1 MRHSSSNLHITKVL
15 WRICIGIYVH
25 AYIRRERFQFIKWST
40 FVKLTIY
47 GKTYQIMVRYMFLFI
62 RDGCTRSGVFVALS
76 LVLQKIEIDDE
87 VDIFQ
92 MVRTIQIRRP
102 QFFPNFVSL
111 SIYLNNWFYFLY
123 LFLLLSFYIVL
134 FNFVFM
140 MLCLSLQF
148 VFIAMY
154 MQGKNR
160 IIKKIKKNCQL
171 KTYNSEH
178 CWTEYSDLYIR
189 DDHIY
194 NTFIWK
200 WKNVQLLIRCVL
212 QGKIGYILYYS
223 PTNRSILTF
232 QLFLLTYTL
241 ITINSSS
248 FFLQD
253 QYEYCYQC
261 IKEHIELNSIDVNA
275 W

>member
-1 MRHSSSNLHITKVL
+1 MYHEVCLENLCMRHSSSNLHITKVL
-15 WRICIGIYVH
+15 WQICIGIYVH
-25 AYIRRERFQFIKWST
+25 VYFRREWFQFIKWST

-134 FNFVFM
+134 FNFVFR

-160 IIKKIKKNCQL
+160 IIKKNKKKL
-171 KTYNSEH
+171 SAE
-178 CWTEYSDLYIR
+178 
-189 DDHIY
+189 
-194 NTFIWK
+194 
-200 WKNVQLLIRCVL
+200 
-212 QGKIGYILYYS
+212 KI
-223 PTNRSILTF
+223 
-232 QLFLLTYTL
+232 
-241 ITINSSS
+241 
-248 FFLQD
+248 
-253 QYEYCYQC
+253 
-261 IKEHIELNSIDVNA
+261 
-275 W
+275 